1 MQRIIQSSF
10 YNLRIHSFFGKF
22 ILNFNDFFRL
32 SLENFENSQP
42 VSQTQNDWTSYSY
55 KNESSNYQGT
65 SNNNSSFRGL
75 SHQTSPWKSSSSSS
89 ESSWSSNDMS
99 GMSRWPSLASTSSMS
114 STQSTRTY
122 WSDTSMRSNSIP
134 SAPSSSRSNSFDEQN
149 KRLFYASHS
158 VFLDNLRSSSSD
170 DSFNSE
176 FDKFNVNKK

>member
-1 MQRIIQSSF
+1 MLIYSF
-10 YNLRIHSFFGKF
+10 SEKF
-22 ILNFNDFFRL
+22 ILNFNDFLRL
-32 SLENFENSQP
+32 SLENFENSFVANSQS
-42 VSQTQNDWTSYSY
+42 VSQTQNDWMSYSY
-55 KNESSNYQGT
+55 NNESNNYQGT

-75 SHQTSPWKSSSSSS
+75 SHQTSPWKCSPSSS

-99 GMSRWPSLASTSSMS
+99 GMSRWPSSASTSSMS

-122 WSDTSMRSNSIP
+122 WSGKSTRSNSIP

-176 FDKFNVNKK
+176 FNKFNVNKK